1 MTRRARV
8 GAWLLAAVVA
18 AVPVRA
24 SAWDPARTHGGITEQ
39 AVRDGGVHRRWMENS
54 GGRLGWFT
62 PLRVDPTQLDAQTRR
77 ALVVAMRLAHADV
90 GAVAAG
96 GPGACPPQPAPS
108 ETLQRCVEGEL
119 WETTALGWLRL
130 GLALEATPRARL
142 LHHFASLEDPAAPR
156 WRAHGRSRATW
167 RRIERQAGGSL
178 AARVSRSGFAGEG
191 PTALAWL
198 ADTDDPWAPAGLHAQ
213 LRQAALG
220 ATPAQREQAL
230 ALAMVATGALLHVV
244 QDLNMPAFARGD
256 LLGTRVPLSED
267 RRDRGS
273 PLSEY
278 ARITFGR
285 AMPQPLPMGGREP
298 ATPGE
303 PAADAPE
310 DLRSLLLG
318 DGDRE
323 GVIEFAA
330 GHFLSDG
337 SLPAPRRLDDALSPR
352 EAAAAL
358 LADLRLDPA
367 EVRDAELAP
376 WPASSGYL
384 RTKNGRALLAF
395 RRDDDGTVQPYLDR
409 RILREHALVLLP
421 RAVQA
426 SIATLE
432 LLWPAWPQADFDRDA
447 DVYELEP
454 LPGVRDAELLVL
466 VETADGRR
474 SLARRVALLPGRSRI
489 RGITPA
495 RMPEG
500 AHVVLVLR
508 GMRRDGTGV
517 LIERRLDAHPLP
529 RVEPPGPTTTTS
541 DAPAPTTTTPPR
553 PTRPTQ
559 DTDPAVVDPPAVA
572 PQVIDPKAFDEHNDE
587 PSELSPKPPPS
598 TTRPRRPRRES
609 PEPPT
614 PP

>member
-1 MTRRARV
+1 MSRRFRV
-8 GAWLLAAVVA
+8 RTWLVAAAVA
-18 AVPVRA
+18 MVPAQAR
-24 SAWDPARTHGGITEQ
+24 AWDPARTHGGITDE
-39 AVRDGGVHRRWMENS
+39 AVRDGEVHARWMENTAA
-54 GGRLGWFT
+54 RMGWFT
-62 PLRVDPTQLDAQTRR
+62 ALRVDPAQLDAATRR

-90 GAVAAG
+90 GAVAPG

-108 ETLQRCVEGEL
+108 ETLQRCVDGEL

-156 WRAHGRSRATW
+156 WRAHGRSRGTW
-167 RRIERQAGGSL
+167 RRMERQAGGSL
-178 AARVSRSGFAGEG
+178 AARVGRSGFAGEG

-198 ADTDDPWAPAGLHAQ
+198 ADTDDPWAPAGLQAQ
-213 LRQAALG
+213 LQQASLA
-220 ATPAQREQAL
+220 ATPAQREQAM
-230 ALAMVATGALLHVV
+230 ALAMVATGALLHVI
-244 QDLNMPAFARGD
+244 QDLSMPAFARGD
-256 LLGTRVPLSED
+256 LLGTRMPLSED

-285 AMPQPLPMGGREP
+285 AMPQPLPSSGREP
-298 ATPGE
+298 E
-303 PAADAPE
+303 PAT

-318 DGDRE
+318 DATGE

-337 SLPAPRRLDDALSPR
+337 SLPAPRRLDDGLTPAA
-352 EAAAAL
+352 AAAAL

-376 WPASSGYL
+376 WPASTGYL
-384 RTKNGRALLAF
+384 RTKAGRALLAF
-395 RRDDDGTVQPYLDR
+395 RRDDDGTVHPYLDR

-432 LLWPAWPQADFDRDA
+432 LLWPAWPRADWDRDA

-454 LPGVRDAELLVL
+454 LPAVANPELLVL

-474 SLARRVALLPGRSRI
+474 SVARRVALLPGRSRI
-489 RGITPA
+489 RDITPA

-508 GMRRDGTGV
+508 GTRGDGLGV
-517 LIERRLDAHPLP
+517 LLERRLDAHARETAAPT
-529 RVEPPGPTTTTS
+529 EPVASDTPTT
-541 DAPAPTTTTPPR
+541 APTTAPPR
-553 PTRPTQ
+553 PSQDPARPSADAPT
-559 DTDPAVVDPPAVA
+559 TDPAVVDPPAVS

-587 PSELSPKPPPS
+587 PAELTPKPPPS
-598 TTRPRRPRRES
+598 PPRRRRPRRES